1 MTLKPQTKQE
11 KAVRK
16 LRRFINGIINKLTED
31 TKDRILGEVKELYD
45 VNDTQLVTN
54 LLLDCVFNHVMAN
67 HLKISFQ
74 LPLFT
79 SFLTAVHAL
88 VGDSMATATVH
99 KVFDQFLSIIEQ
111 GQDLDWNKQS
121 HNVLLVVV
129 YLTMLNVLDL
139 SLVVDLVQFF
149 LRPATFIASVPST
162 FQRHRFF
169 TALQSL
175 PEMLRMEYVDM
186 ILCRVG
192 DRIRREDPATV
203 QDFVQF
209 FHQQLKTYKAAQ
221 QAAAATGGSAT
232 STSTTTPPP
241 FTRMQFLYESL
252 ADFDCKRMQRVRDK
266 HFEEIKE
273 WRKWLSG
280 NVQRL
285 YRSVIVRRQQ
295 DEERRRNKA
304 AVIAAANNGGGSS
317 AEVTTEGTMAEV
329 PRSVLALVAGSNAYA
344 SHNERL
350 FTSATIVIP
359 DKDVDIATAAA
370 LLHTS
375 DAKSAAVAAAA
386 AAAAGGDAGP
396 TTHTSAA
403 VVVEQI
409 VAKKGQQLRLNTPNR
424 KAIFGVLMTC
434 RDLEDA
440 YEKIIGLHLGAT
452 MDRDLVRVLMECAG
466 KEWPYNPFYAEL
478 LKLFCTTMPACKL
491 TTEIAFYDEIAM
503 IVEQE
508 QAGDL
513 STWEKKQRVKYE
525 QRVMNLAR
533 LLADLLMQFKLTL
546 AVLRKVDLTWIADVT
561 TAAEEHPML
570 LLFLSTLFVSMF
582 TYDNTSAAAAGGGG
596 GGSSSNGATMV
607 AANDHEGLLLSV
619 CDRLGRSKH
628 YDVVRHVV
636 MHFLET
642 HLKKL
647 PSSIEKDSDMALRV
661 KKGRKIM
668 LKSMKDMEI
677 LHQYTSSDTTMAT
690 GFGGGSSSSGSGG
703 RGKGDDSHDP
713 FDAADEAYFRSR
725 QEKASGKKQRGSGKK
740 SGKNG
745 GGKMAGGD
753 IGWEMAMGSD

>member
-1 MTLKPQTKQE
+1 M
-11 KAVRK
+11 RK
-16 LRRFINGIINKLTED
+16 LSRFINGIINKLTED

-99 KVFDQFLSIIEQ
+99 KVFDQFLGTIEQ
-111 GQDLDWNKQS
+111 GQDLEWNKQS

-209 FHQQLKTYKAAQ
+209 FQQQLKTYRATQ
-221 QAAAATGGSAT
+221 QAAA
-232 STSTTTPPP
+232 TTTTTTSSGAATASPPP

-280 NVQRL
+280 SVQRL

-304 AVIAAANNGGGSS
+304 AAMAAANNGGSS
-317 AEVTTEGTMAEV
+317 GHEGAEGAMAEV

-375 DAKSAAVAAAA
+375 DAASTAAAI
-386 AAAAGGDAGP
+386 AAAGGDAAVKP
-396 TTHTSAA
+396 ATHTSAA

-440 YEKIIGLHLGAT
+440 YEKIVGLHLGAT

-491 TTEIAFYDEIAM
+491 TTEIAFYDEMAM

-546 AVLRKVDLTWIADVT
+546 AVLRKVDLTWIADAT

-582 TYDNTSAAAAGGGG
+582 TYDTSAGGGG
-596 GGSSSNGATMV
+596 GGSSSSGGATV
-607 AANDHEGLLLSV
+607 AGNDHEGLLLSV

-647 PSSIEKDSDMALRV
+647 PSSVEKDSDMALRM

-668 LKSMKDMEI
+668 LKSMRDMEV
-677 LHQYTSSDTTMAT
+677 LHQYTSADTTVAT
-690 GFGGGSSSSGSGG
+690 TGGSGG
-703 RGKGDDSHDP
+703 GKGDGGSHDP

-725 QEKASGKKQRGSGKK
+725 QETASGKKQRGGKK
-740 SGKNG
+740 NGKG
-745 GGKMAGGD
+745 GDRRVAGGD